1 MNQVQNYALDSKRIL
16 TGFVIASVMLLIAG
30 SIGWMSL
37 NQRFNTVDQ
46 YASNA
51 QLLSTLDSVKM
62 LEQSYIRLPQDE
74 ISDDIYRQIE
84 KAQTLSDV
92 VIANGIDAQ
101 ITDLLA
107 DYRQDFTQ
115 YIALSQ
121 SETTTR
127 EEMTIIAEEAAD
139 TIDVIQ
145 QLHEDFV
152 ENGIM
157 SIEELREQVD
167 EDSDNAIRA
176 PLACGINC
184 KLTKPPEIIR
194 A

>member
-74 ISDDIYRQIE
+74 VSDDIYRQID

-145 QLHEDFV
+145 QLH
-152 ENGIM
+152 
-157 SIEELREQVD
+157 
-167 EDSDNAIRA
+167 
-176 PLACGINC
+176 
-184 KLTKPPEIIR
+184 
-194 A
+194 

>member
-74 ISDDIYRQIE
+74 ISDDIYRQIGE
-84 KAQTLSDV
+84 SSN
-92 VIANGIDAQ
+92 VIRRCH
-101 ITDLLA
+101 
-107 DYRQDFTQ
+107 RQW
-115 YIALSQ
+115 Y
-121 SETTTR
+121 
-127 EEMTIIAEEAAD
+127 
-139 TIDVIQ
+139 
-145 QLHEDFV
+145 
-152 ENGIM
+152 
-157 SIEELREQVD
+157 
-167 EDSDNAIRA
+167 
-176 PLACGINC
+176 
-184 KLTKPPEIIR
+184 
-194 A
+194 